1 MLLISLKLLNHLILR
16 DDDELIQ
23 SLLPTLKIN
32 QFDLVDLINTKK
44 TKDYFRRLSEVD
56 SFEEL
61 SSLINFSLTHFQK
74 ILSPLPEG
82 KLNKYQRSIAL
93 AADRLGERGESNVG
107 HFKRYVDLLST

>member
-1 MLLISLKLLNHLILR
+1 MSNSSLRKVVPYLEQEVNFAFDFSKTLKSLNTAEIS
-16 DDDELIQ
+16 DELIQ

-61 SSLINFSLTHFQK
+61 SSLINFSPR
-74 ILSPLPEG
+74 I
-82 KLNKYQRSIAL
+82 
-93 AADRLGERGESNVG
+93 
-107 HFKRYVDLLST
+107 FKRY